1 MKNQQSVEASD
12 KFNPQNQGEPDNNN
26 SKEPSVLDKL
36 KDQIKKIKEI
46 KEKGT
51 GTEDHHTE

>member
-1 MKNQQSVEASD
+1 MKNQPFSPDND
-12 KFNPQNQGEPDNNN
+12 KPVSQNQGEQIPDH

-36 KDQIKKIKEI
+36 KDQIKKLKEI

-51 GTEDHHTE
+51 GMDDHPE